1 MGRLAVSEG
10 ARGAARTPGADIA
23 GELMRAAWQGD
34 EDTYDR
40 LFDAW
45 FAVLYAEAWRQ
56 TRNRAQAEKLTRKL
70 AIDRICAA
78 AERPLAQSL
87 GRTSR

>member
-1 MGRLAVSEG
+1 MGRLAVSDTDH
-10 ARGAARTPGADIA
+10 RAARTPGADIA
-23 GELMRAAWQGD
+23 GELMRAAWRGD
-34 EDTYDR
+34 AATFDR

-45 FAVLYAEAWRQ
+45 FAVLYAEAWRR
-56 TRNRAQAEKLTRKL
+56 TRNRAQAEELTRQL
-70 AIDRICAA
+70 AIDRVCAA

>member
-1 MGRLAVSEG
+1 MERLAVSE
-10 ARGAARTPGADIA
+10 ADRGAERTPGADIA
-23 GELMRAAWQGD
+23 DELMRAAWRGD
-34 EDTYDR
+34 EATFDR

-45 FAVLYAEAWRQ
+45 FAVLYSEAWRR
-56 TRNRAQAEKLTRKL
+56 TRNRAQAEKLTRQL